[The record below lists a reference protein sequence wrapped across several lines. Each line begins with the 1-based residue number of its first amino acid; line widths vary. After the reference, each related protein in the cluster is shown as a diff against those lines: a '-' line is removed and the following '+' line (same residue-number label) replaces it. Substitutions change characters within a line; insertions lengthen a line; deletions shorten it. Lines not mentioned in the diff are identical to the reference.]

1 MTRSKSIILDLL
13 KPQPGRTIINLMEEP
28 TKKTRPR
35 LNVSKLTITAFI
47 KPRAINKQRGRRGTT
62 CALPLNRAPPQ
73 ILSCSQINA
82 RRLKSAT
89 AKFHLIE
96 TYRQE
101 VNHE

>member
-1 MTRSKSIILDLL
+1 MMRSKSIIFDLL
-13 KPQPGRTIINLMEEP
+13 KPQTGRIVIKLMGEP

-35 LNVSKLTITAFI
+35 LNVSNLTITAFI
-47 KPRAINKQRGRRGTT
+47 KPRTINKQQGRWGTT

-73 ILSCSQINA
+73 ILSRSQINA

-89 AKFHLIE
+89 AKVHLIE
-96 TYRQE
+96 TYQQE